1 MRNLKKNLE
10 YFRNFAYA
18 FGGIA
23 IAFIGT
29 GLVCLLD
36 NLSLENRGIIREH
49 IENRQ
54 VIEIIYNPDVPETTF
69 YSAKGIYN
77 NLIPKREPNHDEI
90 NLWK

>member
-36 NLSLENRGIIREH
+36 NLSLENRGD
-49 IENRQ
+49 N
-54 VIEIIYNPDVPETTF
+54 
-69 YSAKGIYN
+69 
-77 NLIPKREPNHDEI
+77 KRAH
-90 NLWK
+90 